1 MRVIGYR
8 KVVELVFIDR
18 YRRGKERRGKEQ
30 GTRAGQGR
38 RQVVAWRRQKR
49 KGYRR
54 PK

>member
-1 MRVIGYR
+1 M
-8 KVVELVFIDR
+8 VELVFIDR

-38 RQVVAWRRQKR
+38 RQVVAWGGKKK